1 MSRHAVAIIQ
11 IIKLVK
17 AEIAKQVNKTQN
29 KHTSNRL
36 QHEEVEQKH
45 QHLVISIDQSHLF

>member
-17 AEIAKQVNKTQN
+17 AEIAKQVNKAQN
-29 KHTSNRL
+29 KQTSNRL

-45 QHLVISIDQSHLF
+45 QNLVISIDQSHLF

>member
-17 AEIAKQVNKTQN
+17 AEIAKQVNKAQN

-45 QHLVISIDQSHLF
+45 QNLVISIDQSHLF